1 MTDETPTTSTPR
13 LLPWTSTDGKPCI
26 LLGDGTGFVSRLA
39 DDIEAE
45 QLCYTAELRKE
56 ARRMLDGRSWTTGEL
71 QLLTVEL
78 TEALD
83 AVQRIAESRGERLV
97 LNQRSGCPQGCLKEP
112 ESGPDLVFRAV
123 EGP

>member
-1 MTDETPTTSTPR
+1 M
-13 LLPWTSTDGKPCI
+13 
-26 LLGDGTGFVSRLA
+26 
-39 DDIEAE
+39 
-45 QLCYTAELRKE
+45 RKE

-97 LNQRSGCPQGCLKEP
+97 LNRRSGH
-112 ESGPDLVFRAV
+112 
-123 EGP
+123 

>member
-1 MTDETPTTSTPR
+1 MTDETPTPTPTTSTPR
-13 LLPWTSTDGKPCI
+13 LLPWTSPDGKPCL
-26 LLGDGTGFVSRLA
+26 LLGDGDGFISRLA

-97 LNQRSGCPQGCLKEP
+97 LNRRSGH
-112 ESGPDLVFRAV
+112 
-123 EGP
+123 